1 MTVVTYQQ
9 SCLYVLPRL
18 CISRIMSRFVPVT
31 CPSVSGLGR
40 LSLFQSRSS
49 IPSHLVPLS
58 WCRHYSGASIAPVAA
73 PLWCEEMLTNI
84 SSGDLL
90 GFASGIHKALVSA
103 KSWCQ
108 QSSPVIFLLPS
119 HFFSLHPPPATFSLL
134 LLSLSYHS
142 FPCVPEWT
150 IKGLER
156 SRRSALANF
165 GRVNRPQGETVLH
178 DL

>member
-73 PLWCEEMLTNI
+73 PLWCEEIL

-90 GFASGIHKALVSA
+90 GFASGIYKALVSA

-108 QSSPVIFLLPS
+108 QSPGVSKVLMSAKLSGYISSSVTLLLPS
-119 HFFSLHPPPATFSLL
+119 PSPRHIFSPVTVALLSLL
-134 LLSLSYHS
+134 LL
-142 FPCVPEWT
+142 C
-150 IKGLER
+150 
-156 SRRSALANF
+156 A
-165 GRVNRPQGETVLH
+165 
-178 DL
+178 